1 MRPQPISRFPANRLF
16 QIISKHFRN
25 FSFTRLLRFLCHQL
39 KLSYTIPSAG
49 FCQITIE
56 HREVHHFRNALRTI
70 QKGGFLPQKSSPV
83 FFVSAGPLVSNQ
95 TDNHLFAFTLQLDN
109 FACRRMFRNVI
120 SSEAGTDALEQFVQV
135 FIFQRFIDLH
145 RYITRFHNRSHP
157 DQPFIIGIMR
167 NHYDDSA
174 IFLGQFQIL
183 FRILISHP
191 LIKVFG

>member
-70 QKGGFLPQKSSPV
+70 QKGGFLPKKVVQYFS
-83 FFVSAGPLVSNQ
+83 FPLGHWS
-95 TDNHLFAFTLQLDN
+95 
-109 FACRRMFRNVI
+109 VI
-120 SSEAGTDALEQFVQV
+120 RPT
-135 FIFQRFIDLH
+135 
-145 RYITRFHNRSHP
+145 T
-157 DQPFIIGIMR
+157 
-167 NHYDDSA
+167 
-174 IFLGQFQIL
+174 IFLPSRFNLIISRAVECFGTLYPPKRERMRWNNSFKYL
-183 FRILISHP
+183 SFRGL
-191 LIKVFG
+191 